1 MRKYFS
7 WWSILYSLS
16 LLLACQAKTENN
28 TIIARVGD
36 EKITFESIDS
46 TYFPNLELYDDSAS
60 QHQAALNY
68 LDSLINQKL
77 LVRAAYEARLDQDRE
92 INILMDEQK
101 PRLLIDEL
109 YKMVVLEKSEPT
121 ERELKDYYQK
131 SGEQRKLRHILV
143 KDRAEAEQIYQE
155 LKKGANF
162 DTLATEKSI
171 DPGSKDYG
179 GDLGLVSW
187 GSMVDPFQQA
197 AWKLKVGQ
205 ISKPV
210 ESSFGWHVIKLEEIK
225 KLDQKPFEEVSQLQ
239 KQRLQFTK
247 QNRLTQEF
255 LDQLKAK
262 SGVEMDTTTYGL
274 MLQRDSTEAKK
285 DLLSPPKPSG
295 SYLKL
300 DLFSE
305 SQRGL
310 PLLSYKGGSI
320 TVKDF
325 VEQYAKI
332 PAFQKG
338 SFDNRQQ
345 VEQWAFQMVM
355 GDLLEKEAEKRGT
368 DSRPVF
374 KQNLLKLKETLM
386 ADKMRND
393 LIMLRVKITEEDLH
407 SYYDTHLEQFQIPEN
422 VKIQEVLVATEPEA
436 KKLAQQIKA
445 GANFTKLA
453 DQYTLR
459 PGLKGKGGIL
469 DSITL
474 QKSEILFNAVKE
486 AKKGQVVGPVPFNE
500 KFSVIKLL
508 ERRPTKQLAFEEVQ
522 PRLRSLAYEDEKRTT
537 FKNWIESRKQNDKV
551 ETFPEVYINK
561 VFGKLSELHASR
573 PPGDRKRL
581 SGKLP
586 MKIKIGPEGQI
597 QQVEDEGK

>member
-28 TIIARVGD
+28 TVIATVGD

-46 TYFPNLELYDDSAS
+46 TFFSSLGLFDDSAS
-60 QHQAALNY
+60 QHQAALAY
-68 LDSLINQKL
+68 LDSLVNQKL
-77 LVRAAYEARLDQDRE
+77 LVRAAYEARLDQDQE
-92 INILMDEQK
+92 INILIDEQR

-143 KDRAEAEQIYQE
+143 KDQAGAEQIYRE

-162 DTLATEKSI
+162 DTLAKEKSI
-171 DPGSKDYG
+171 DPGSKDGG
-179 GDLGLVSW
+179 GDLGLVAW
-187 GSMVDPFQQA
+187 GTMVDPFQQA

-210 ESSFGWHVIKLEEIK
+210 ETAFGWHIIKLEEIN
-225 KLDQKPFEEVSQLQ
+225 KLDQKPFDETSKFL
-239 KQRLQFTK
+239 KQRLQFMK
-247 QNRLTQEF
+247 QTRLTQEF

-262 SGVEMDTTTYGL
+262 SEVQMDTSTYLL
-274 MLQRDSTEAKK
+274 MLQRDSQEAKK
-285 DLLSPPKPSG
+285 DLLSPQKPSG
-295 SYLKL
+295 FNLKP

-305 SQRGL
+305 SERNL
-310 PLLSYKGGSI
+310 PLLTYKGGSI
-320 TVKDF
+320 TVNDF
-325 VEQYAKI
+325 LAQYAKI
-332 PAFQKG
+332 PSFQKG
-338 SFDNRQQ
+338 SFDNRSQ

-355 GDLLEKEAEKRGT
+355 GDLLEKEAKKRGA

-374 KQNLLKLKETLM
+374 KQNLLKLKEALM

-393 LIMLRVKITEEDLH
+393 MVMLGVKVRDEDLH
-407 SYYDTHLEQFQIPEN
+407 NYYNAHLEQFQIPEN

-445 GANFTKLA
+445 GANFAKLV
-453 DQYTLR
+453 DQHTLR

-469 DSITL
+469 DSISL
-474 QKSEILFNAVKE
+474 AKSEVLFNAVKD
-486 AKKGQVVGPVPFNE
+486 AKKGQVVGPVPFND

-508 ERRPTKQLAFEEVQ
+508 ERRPAKQLAFEEVQ
-522 PRLRSLAYEDEKRTT
+522 PRLRPLAYEDKKRTA
-537 FKNWIESRKQNDKV
+537 FKNWIESRKQTDKV
-551 ETFPEVYINK
+551 ETYPDLYLSK
-561 VFGKLSELHASR
+561 VFSKLSELHASQ
-573 PPGDRKRL
+573 PPGDRKRIT
-581 SGKLP
+581 GKLP
-586 MKIKIGPEGQI
+586 LKIKIGPEGQI
-597 QQVEDEGK
+597 QKVEGEDK